1 SKILAAQRAGLKKV
15 IIPEKNKKDLKDI
28 PKSVKKALDIK
39 FVNNVDEVFDIAIE
53 KEKKIKKK
61 PVTEKAKYISA

>member
-1 SKILAAQRAGLKKV
+1 MAAQRAGLKKV

-53 KEKKIKKK
+53 KEKVIKKK